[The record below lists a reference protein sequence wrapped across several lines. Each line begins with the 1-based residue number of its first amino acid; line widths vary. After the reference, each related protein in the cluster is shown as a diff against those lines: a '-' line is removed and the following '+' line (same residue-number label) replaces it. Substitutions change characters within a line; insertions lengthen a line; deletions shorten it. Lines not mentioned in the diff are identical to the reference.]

1 MMSPVVGTLIILFVV
16 QLLCA
21 GGGMEGGEG
30 EGGGG
35 RGREGGRERGREREG
50 GRVNFTLV
58 GVGPLGCM
66 CHDHVMSVH
75 VC

>member
-21 GGGMEGGEG
+21 GGGMEGGRGREGEG
-30 EGGGG
+30 EGG
-35 RGREGGRERGREREG
+35 REGGRGREREG